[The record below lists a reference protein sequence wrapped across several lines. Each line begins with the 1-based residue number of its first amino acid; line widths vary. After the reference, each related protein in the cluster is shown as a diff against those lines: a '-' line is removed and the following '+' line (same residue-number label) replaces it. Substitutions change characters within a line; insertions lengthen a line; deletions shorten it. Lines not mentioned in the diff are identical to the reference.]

1 MKHTHSLRILI
12 FSLAFITTNI
22 LVLHGQNVNE
32 RVEYLPEFN
41 SKSVTIINQ
50 TDTVKV
56 LYVTDSTIVAWLG
69 NGPYDTLILK
79 DHLKIYRVDSVKSFY
94 QRQKGKILLKTVG
107 FGLSL
112 GVVGT
117 LTVGALGTKSESDIV
132 GPAGAGLAIGL
143 MTGIMIGLVSGL
155 ANYQKFVWTNENS
168 RPLNLKKVKKYQAC
182 YSTIPYHL
190 YRATQKQLMINNY

>member
-1 MKHTHSLRILI
+1 MNHTHSLRILI
-12 FSLAFITTNI
+12 FSFAYIVLNI
-22 LVLHGQNVNE
+22 LTVNGQNVNE

-94 QRQKGKILLKTVG
+94 LRQKGKILLRTVG
-107 FGLSL
+107 YGAVL
-112 GVVGT
+112 GVVSS
-117 LTVGALGTKSESDIV
+117 LTAAAFSDNEEFGAIEPAYTGLIV
-132 GPAGAGLAIGL
+132 GSVTGAAIGL
-143 MTGIMIGLVSGL
+143 IVGLS
-155 ANYQKFVWTNENS
+155 NYQKFIWTSENS
-168 RPLNLKKVKKYQAC
+168 SPLNLKKVKKYQAC

-190 YRATQKQLMINNY
+190 YRATHKKLMFNNY